1 MPIKSFRG
9 SMSTTAGPAAPV
21 QTLSLRTND
30 GKTGYKIKK
39 LQIIVTDPYVA
50 ATKLIF
56 KIYSVPQTTTD
67 GIVDFSDQTLL
78 GVSTYHDQP
87 VAEDMAESKTIIFD
101 NIVFNQDIY
110 LTCHDQGLNQKSASY
125 YIELETVKLDLNEN
139 TVATLKDIRNIKS

>member
-9 SMSTTAGPAAPV
+9 SMSTSAGPSAPV
-21 QTLSLRTND
+21 ARVALRTNN
-30 GKTGYKIKK
+30 GRTGYRLKK
-39 LQIIVTDPYVA
+39 LQIIVTDPFVA

-78 GVSTYHDQP
+78 GVATYHDQP

-101 NIVFNQDIY
+101 NVVFNQDIY

-125 YIELETVKLDLNEN
+125 YFELESIKLGLNDN
-139 TVATLKDIRNIKS
+139 TVATLKDIRNVS